1 MKVTRGNGAL
11 EGFLARQRVL
21 LADRLIPER
30 ARSGR
35 ILDVGCGT
43 SPLFLMTT
51 CFHEKYGLDKI
62 LDAEDKQCRGQNIII
77 KNHNME
83 KEETLPYDDG
93 FFDVVTMLAVFEH
106 IEPANLVSTL
116 KEVNRVLKPEGVYIL
131 TTPAAWTDRLLK
143 ILAKL
148 KLVSKEEIEEH
159 KDTYNHRKIIG
170 LLKGAGFDAG
180 KIQCG
185 YFEAYL
191 NLWVKAGK

>member
-11 EGFLARQRVL
+11 EGFLARQRVR

-51 CFHEKYGLDKI
+51 RFHEKYGLDKI
-62 LDAEDKQCRGQNIII
+62 LDADARCRGQNIII
-77 KNHNME
+77 ENHDME
-83 KEETLPYDDG
+83 RKETLPYGDG

-106 IEPANLVSTL
+106 IEPADLVSTL

-159 KDTYNHRKIIG
+159 KDTYNHKKIIG
-170 LLKGAGFDAG
+170 LLTGAGFNEG
-180 KIQCG
+180 KIQYG

-191 NLWVKAGK
+191 NLWVRAGK

>member
-11 EGFLARQRVL
+11 EGFLARQRVR

-30 ARSGR
+30 ARAGR

-43 SPLFLMTT
+43 SPLFLTT
-51 CFHEKYGLDKI
+51 THFHEKYGLDKT
-62 LDAEDKQCRGQNIII
+62 LDTDVKQCRGQNIII

-83 KEETLPYDDG
+83 IDETLPYDDG

-116 KEVNRVLKPEGVYIL
+116 KEVNRVLKPEGVYIM

-143 ILAKL
+143 LLAKL
-148 KLVSKEEIEEH
+148 KLVSKEEIDEH
-159 KDTYNHRKIIG
+159 KDTYSHGKIID
-170 LLKGAGFDAG
+170 LLKGAGFDEG